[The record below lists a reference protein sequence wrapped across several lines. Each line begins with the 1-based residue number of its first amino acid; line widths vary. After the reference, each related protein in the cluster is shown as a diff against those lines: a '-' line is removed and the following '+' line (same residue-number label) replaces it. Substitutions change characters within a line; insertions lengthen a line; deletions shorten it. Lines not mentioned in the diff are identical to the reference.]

1 MAHLLKYLLYKHE
14 NLSSILR
21 THIEKAR
28 HIFVIP
34 GLGSQWSVGFTKKWG
49 SRRESWKGC
58 RQRIRETL
66 GLH

>member
-49 SRRESWKGC
+49 SRRES
-58 RQRIRETL
+58 
-66 GLH
+66 